1 MLQDLMP
8 LQPVE
13 VQSEPVANVV
23 AQGPLSDQMDSFA
36 QQFDDA
42 RVNRDPVKAFDLSVK
57 ASGTPVGEA
66 AAHTAALYAK
76 GAEDFNKLNAP
87 IENAG
92 GLQTPEG
99 RKEAIKV
106 FQSTRDNPKYGDALI
121 AILLGQKDAA
131 YRALTG
137 GKEFNKIVLDQK
149 GMPIKVHTNEAG
161 DLIDVQDI
169 GSGKMLTPEEYQQR
183 GVGKYTSYENTLDY
197 KTKGIQTEA
206 NAKAWANSQS
216 TNNNWAAFGQAIKP
230 VVDRIKTI
238 GNQPWF
244 QELPA
249 EKQSE
254 LLRFT
259 GGAIGSA
266 SSASKNTSNLGQLQS
281 MASANEGKAIDKNIL
296 SSFGLAGTGW
306 EWKGGMAVNTKTGQS
321 KSISELN
328 QIQNSTNSSNEL
340 NNSFKQTQES
350 LATFLKTSGLD
361 ANKQAQVLEFLKM
374 SNDVG
379 QEMLRMTREH
389 GVPSYLYLPG
399 QMSSVDQK
407 SRVLA
412 QAEQLGAIGDLTQ
425 NFAAYANGMK
435 ASADKG
441 DILPAPAAA
450 ESGFTQTPF
459 YKQTVDATKRRMNDI
474 VMSTPVQQSA
484 TQATPVAPKAI
495 PKAKVGNEPPKGI
508 PAGSIKIGRTP
519 DGRTVYQS
527 QDGKKHVED

>member
-1 MLQDLMP
+1 MQQDLTP
-8 LQPVE
+8 LQPIDI
-13 VQSEPVANVV
+13 QSEPIPNVV

-66 AAHTAALYAK
+66 AAHTATLYAK

-106 FQSTRDNPKYGDALI
+106 FQSTRDNPRYGDALI

-131 YRALTG
+131 YRSLTG
-137 GKEFNKIVLDQK
+137 GKEFNKFVLDQK

-161 DLIDVQDI
+161 DLIYVQDI

-216 TNNNWAAFGQAIKP
+216 TNNNWAAFGQAILP
-230 VVDRIKTI
+230 VVDRLKNI
-238 GNQPWF
+238 GNQSWF
-244 QELPA
+244 KELAP
-249 EKQSE
+249 EKQAE
-254 LLRFT
+254 LLKFT

-328 QIQNSTNSSNEL
+328 QIQNSANSSTEL
-340 NNSFKQTQES
+340 QNNYKQTQDS
-350 LATFLKTSGLD
+350 LAQYLKTSGLD
-361 ANKQAQVLEFLKM
+361 ANKQAQVQEFLKM
-374 SNDVG
+374 TNDLG
-379 QEMLRMTREH
+379 QEMLRMTKEH

-412 QAEQLGAIGDLTQ
+412 QAEQLGSIADLTK

-474 VMSTPVQQSA
+474 VMSTPVEAQ
-484 TQATPVAPKAI
+484 PVAKVAEAKQPKA
-495 PKAKVGNEPPKGI
+495 PPTPKGI
-508 PAGSIKIGRTP
+508 PAGSIKIGKTP